1 MAVPLSPAIIGLL
14 LTSAVLAAE
23 ASGVWLDVPFV
34 PQEKNGC
41 GAAVIAMVLQ
51 YWNRE
56 QGRPADVDANVIHR
70 DLYSRDA
77 RGVYASD
84 LERYVQSR
92 GFRTFVF
99 KGTWEDLDSHLRKG
113 RPVVVALRSGRND
126 LHYVVAT
133 GLDSRQNLVLKHDPA
148 GRKLMKQHRTEFER
162 QWRGANSWTLLALPD
177 DSSPAR

>member
-1 MAVPLSPAIIGLL
+1 MAVPVSAAILGVL
-14 LTSAVLAAE
+14 LTSAASAQG
-23 ASGVWLDVPFV
+23 SGVWLDVPFV

-51 YWNRE
+51 YWNRA
-56 QGRPADVDANVIHR
+56 QGQPTDIDPKMIHR
-70 DLYSRDA
+70 DLYSHDA

-84 LERYVQSR
+84 LQRYIQSR

-99 KGTWEDLDSHLRKG
+99 EGTWEDLDSHLQKG
-113 RPVVVALRSGRND
+113 RPLVVALKSGRND

-133 GLDSRQNLVLKHDPA
+133 GLNSQQNLILKHDPA
-148 GRKLMKQHRTEFER
+148 GRKLMKQHRTDFER

-177 DSSPAR
+177 DSSALR